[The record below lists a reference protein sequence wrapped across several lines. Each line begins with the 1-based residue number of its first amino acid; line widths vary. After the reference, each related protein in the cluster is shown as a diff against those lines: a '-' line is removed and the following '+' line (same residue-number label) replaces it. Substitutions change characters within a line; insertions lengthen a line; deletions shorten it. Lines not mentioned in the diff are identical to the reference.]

1 MMAVVMMMN
10 DGESQWTNA
19 RKSSGDD
26 GHDDGSDHAHCGEI
40 PARRKRH
47 EVRARLHLQRH
58 PAVVPALG
66 CLREHRW
73 ETFASRR
80 VAPRSGITSQE
91 HEELTSCL
99 QQQQES
105 HIPGLLCSELHGSDF
120 RLHRQFRSRCESGC
134 RNTFC
139 QANREIWNL
148 LPTPRAGALF
158 C

>member
-1 MMAVVMMMN
+1 MMTVVVLGMLLVVRCMMAVVMMMS

-26 GHDDGSDHAHCGEI
+26 GHDDGSDHVHCGEI

-66 CLREHRW
+66 CLREHRC

-99 QQQQES
+99 QFTAAAREPHSRPALQRAARQRLSPASPIS
-105 HIPGLLCSELHGSDF
+105 HSL
-120 RLHRQFRSRCESGC
+120 
-134 RNTFC
+134 
-139 QANREIWNL
+139 
-148 LPTPRAGALF
+148 
-158 C
+158 